1 MTVEVVTG
9 PAGDLVR
16 WGQAA
21 SAAHALAQ
29 SLCRTRFVPEHFR
42 GEDKVGDATAAILLG
57 AEVGLSPIASM
68 RALYVAKSGEP
79 TMYSRTIVALVTS
92 RGHEVWTESEAD
104 GRVTVAGRRAGSEHV
119 ERVTWTLER
128 AKAAGLAGR
137 NAVYRDHPQAMLY
150 ARASADVARRIAPDV
165 LLGIPEGLADE
176 DPRASQA
183 EPVEATVAVQRRAPT
198 PAPALAP
205 APSPPPPTAGP
216 VRPPDVRQAEPDEV
230 VTPPGPDSNRGA
242 RPSPGESARAGQHS
256 TLPDLSGAEEVPDD
270 QDAPEPR
277 EPLLGDPESG
287 RLRAAF
293 HVAVGAAG
301 MDRDAK
307 LAWARRVL
315 DRPALESS
323 NDLTVTEARYL
334 LDQLKA
340 GNGPTP
346 PPEG

>member
-1 MTVEVVTG
+1 MTVEAYVTG

-92 RGHEVWTESEAD
+92 RGHEVWTESEGD

-176 DPRASQA
+176 DPRASAA
-183 EPVEATVAVQRRAPT
+183 EPVEATVAVQRRAPS

-205 APSPPPPTAGP
+205 APDTPPPSPPGP
-216 VRPPDVRQAEPDEV
+216 VHTPPDVRQPEPEPV
-230 VTPPGPDSNRGA
+230 VA
-242 RPSPGESARAGQHS
+242 
-256 TLPDLSGAEEVPDD
+256 DLTGAEEVPDD
-270 QDAPEPR
+270 EPAPEPR

-301 MDRDAK
+301 MTRDAK
-307 LAWARRVL
+307 LAWARLVL
-315 DRPALESS
+315 DRPTLESS

-340 GNGPTP
+340 GHGPTE

>member
-1 MTVEVVTG
+1 MTVDTYAAG

-92 RGHEVWTESEAD
+92 RGHEIWTESEAD

-119 ERVTWTLER
+119 ERVTWTLDR

-176 DPRASQA
+176 DPKASAA
-183 EPVEATVAVQRRAPT
+183 EPVEATVAVQRRG
-198 PAPALAP
+198 PASPPAALAP
-205 APSPPPPTAGP
+205 APAPRPAPDPGP
-216 VRPPDVRQAEPDEV
+216 VRPPDVRQPEPEDV
-230 VTPPGPDSNRGA
+230 PDLAG
-242 RPSPGESARAGQHS
+242 SARIPNGPVF
-256 TLPDLSGAEEVPDD
+256 TLPTKPPVDVTGADEIPDD
-270 QDAPEPR
+270 EPEPEPR

-307 LAWARRVL
+307 LAWARRLL
-315 DRPALESS
+315 DRPTLESS
-323 NDLTVTEARYL
+323 SDLTVTEARYL
-334 LDQLKA
+334 LDRLKV
-340 GNGPTP
+340 GDGPTE

>member
-1 MTVEVVTG
+1 MTVDAYVGG

-92 RGHEVWTESEAD
+92 RGHEVWTESEAE

-137 NAVYRDHPQAMLY
+137 NNVYRDHPQAMLY

-176 DPRASQA
+176 APGNASAA
-183 EPVEATVAVQRRAPT
+183 EPVEATVAVQRRRPS

-205 APSPPPPTAGP
+205 APAVGVTPPGP
-216 VRPPDVRQAEPDEV
+216 VHPPPDVRQPEAEAV
-230 VTPPGPDSNRGA
+230 VA
-242 RPSPGESARAGQHS
+242 
-256 TLPDLSGAEEVPDD
+256 DLSDAPEVPDD
-270 QDAPEPR
+270 EPPPEPR
-277 EPLLGDPESG
+277 EPLLGDAESG

-307 LAWARRVL
+307 LAWARRLL
-315 DRPALESS
+315 DKPTLESS
-323 NDLTVTEARYL
+323 SDLTVTEARYL
-334 LDQLKA
+334 LDRLKA
-340 GNGPTP
+340 GDGPTA
-346 PPEG
+346 EGAEP

>member
-1 MTVEVVTG
+1 MSVDAYTGGG
-9 PAGDLVR
+9 PAADLVR

-92 RGHEVWTESEAD
+92 RGHEVWTESEGD

-137 NAVYRDHPQAMLY
+137 NNVYRDHPQAMLY

-176 DPRASQA
+176 TPGNASAA

-205 APSPPPPTAGP
+205 APSSTPPPTPGP
-216 VRPPDVRQAEPDEV
+216 VQPPPPDVRQPEPEAV
-230 VTPPGPDSNRGA
+230 VA
-242 RPSPGESARAGQHS
+242 
-256 TLPDLSGAEEVPDD
+256 DLSGAPEVPDD
-270 QDAPEPR
+270 DLDSGIRNPESEPR
-277 EPLLGDPESG
+277 EPLLGDAESG

-315 DRPALESS
+315 DRPTLESS
-323 NDLTVTEARYL
+323 GDLTVTEARYL

>member
-92 RGHEVWTESEAD
+92 RGHEVWTESEGD

-176 DPRASQA
+176 DPRASAA
-183 EPVEATVAVQRRAPT
+183 EPVEATVAVQRRAPS

-205 APSPPPPTAGP
+205 APDTPPPSPPGP
-216 VRPPDVRQAEPDEV
+216 VHRPPDVRQPEPV
-230 VTPPGPDSNRGA
+230 IP
-242 RPSPGESARAGQHS
+242 ESGIRNPAPVA
-256 TLPDLSGAEEVPDD
+256 DLSGAEEVPDD
-270 QDAPEPR
+270 EPAPEPR

-315 DRPALESS
+315 DRPTLESS

-340 GNGPTP
+340 GHGPTGAG
-346 PPEG
+346 EG